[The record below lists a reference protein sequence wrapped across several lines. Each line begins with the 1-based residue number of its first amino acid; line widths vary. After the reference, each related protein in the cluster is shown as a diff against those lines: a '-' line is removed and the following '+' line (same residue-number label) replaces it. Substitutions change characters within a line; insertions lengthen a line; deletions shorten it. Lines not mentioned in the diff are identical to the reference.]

1 MGDARALVMATAVLL
16 CGCSGTGLL
25 PAAGPNAY
33 TIKEGTTVFLG
44 SSDVAE
50 KDALNKAKDFCRHKG
65 LSFVPNNLAQ
75 TTPGPGNIP
84 SYSATFKCLPANDP
98 RVAN

>member
-1 MGDARALVMATAVLL
+1 MGGARALMIATAVLL

-33 TIKEGTTVFLG
+33 AIKEGTIVLPG
-44 SSDVAE
+44 GSDVAQ
-50 KDALNKAKDFCRHKG
+50 KDTLNKAREFCKQKG
-65 LSFVPNNLAQ
+65 LAFVPNNLAQ
-75 TTPGPGNIP
+75 TNPGPGNIP
-84 SYSATFKCLPANDP
+84 YSATFKCLPANDP